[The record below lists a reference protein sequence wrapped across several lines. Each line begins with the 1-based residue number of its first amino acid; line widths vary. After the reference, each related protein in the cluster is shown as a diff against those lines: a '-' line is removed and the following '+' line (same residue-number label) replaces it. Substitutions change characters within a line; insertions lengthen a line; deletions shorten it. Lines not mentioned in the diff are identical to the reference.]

1 MSKTQ
6 LSPHQYSTN
15 IVGRIS
21 NQAFCEHEFASRNEL
36 VPQKSI
42 FLFHNLNPLASFR
55 WSIVMMILMMGIGGY
70 SKVMAQTCI
79 TTYQPVSLNVAGCEG
94 SNENFRINYGSLPSE
109 PTVVWQY
116 NDGVSGWLPL
126 SGSPVTHTITNN
138 FGSAFTRLTVNNT
151 ALSYDGYQFRAVF
164 SGSCTQTS
172 NVFTLDVNSPVTV
185 LTNPSDASACAT
197 EAGPEVFTA
206 STSGAAD
213 SYLWQ
218 YSPTGAAPWTNIGG
232 SNNTTLN
239 VANPSAAWPV
249 PGISEDNKTMFIRMR
264 ATVTGC
270 GNIFSDAAE
279 FRVDKAPIVTVSD
292 DVTICSSDDA
302 ELTATMGGS
311 ASSVTWSGT
320 GTFSPDNITN
330 PVTYSNASAGTY
342 TITATTNANGECA
355 AATADVDVTVNIL
368 SIDSHTP
375 VSLAATRCAGQS
387 QTFTVSVTSIPTA
400 TYQWQVST
408 DDGATWNDIDGEESA
423 SLNLTGITAGMDG
436 NQYQCVVSAGDCSL
450 DSDAFTLNVDGPIAI
465 STQPTSVTDICI
477 TQDEVTFSVVA
488 TTGSGTL
495 SYQWQQS
502 ATGSGG
508 WSNISG
514 EDEASLTVENTDP
527 NWPGLGGSYYYRVQV
542 DAGVCAPI
550 NSSVAELGVS
560 AQGPVTVNA
569 GSDAMLCEDGTTL
582 ALGGTVSPI
591 NVGTWSSDMGGTFSD
606 ANAPTTSTFTPAAGF
621 TGDVTLTLTSYDPVG
636 NCPVVTDEVVI
647 TVVGVNAGV
656 DLATCFGDDPLDI
669 EATISG
675 TVDVVGQW
683 SSSTGAAGFGDVA
696 DNATTYTADAA
707 DEVETLIFTHIA
719 SGCSDELTLTVN
731 KITLG
736 ATTPANKIR
745 TVCEGGTLPSPAF
758 RQNRTTFPV
767 SNGNTDVWEYS
778 VDGNAPWV
786 AATSL
791 SGVTV
796 AGNNSRTDLVFA
808 NTIPYSYNGYNFR
821 VTITEGE
828 CTETV
833 DGFVLVVNQAPTLD
847 AGMDQTVCFN
857 DGDITLTP
865 VLGGAAMPGSWT
877 GGSGSFSGNVY
888 TPGLSDAGTEVT
900 FTYTTNDTDGAGPC
914 STASDMVDITF
925 DHVTIVSYQ
934 PASLLRDICE
944 GGNTNFRV
952 NYSSNPTASVVW
964 EYRETPTGDWEDA
977 SILGTISSPGGNTQF
992 NLVGVTTGQ
1001 SGYQFRVVISAGT
1014 CDNIESDVFTLTVG
1028 ANGTIDA
1035 GTAQTICVVDDE
1047 VNISGTL
1054 TGGYVGVNTTWT
1066 SSSGNNAGFGNQ
1078 SNLATTYLP
1087 SSTDITNGTVTLTIT
1102 TANPPGGCGVIS
1114 DNVVIT
1120 LPANPASLSA
1130 GADGSVC
1137 AGSDYDMDG
1146 SISLPVTSATWTST
1160 GTGTFF
1166 DPLSPGSTPYT
1177 PSAAD
1182 IAAGEVQLILTSN
1195 NLVSGCNIQDTM
1207 TLTIETI
1214 EILTYVPASK
1224 VVSTCDGEDVT
1235 FAVTTET
1242 VTTPTY
1248 EWYKRLNNGIP
1259 EVLGNNDLSYTFTAT
1274 AADSGYVY
1282 YMTVDAAGCMS
1293 TSDSFRLNVNG
1304 PITIS
1309 AQPSNV
1315 GPICNSTTE
1324 ATFTSGATSTRGVPT
1339 YQWQYATNIAGPYT
1353 NIVGYDA
1360 DTDELNLD
1368 NTASFWPSL
1377 GATVYVRMEAS
1388 VSDCDPVYSDPASL
1402 SVDPN
1407 GEATVNAGSDISST
1421 CNQTGFI
1428 QLAGSFTPSAT
1439 SAMWSTSGS
1448 GTFND
1453 VNVVNARYTPS
1464 NADRSNGSVILTLTT
1479 NDPPGLCP
1487 AVSDQL
1493 VITFNNVGTID
1504 AGADMTVCSG
1514 AAPVPIVGVN
1524 TNAPAGSTT
1533 TWSTSGTGTFASA
1546 SSLSTTY
1553 SPSPADRIAGIVTL
1567 TLTRN
1572 VGTSTC
1578 PSIFDT
1584 KILTISNTA
1593 GVTAGSDQT
1602 ICFGGPTVLG
1612 GNFTAPATS
1621 ITWTIASSDPAALTG
1636 SFADAND
1643 PDTQFTPNSAGIYTL
1658 QITSNGPLP
1667 GACPV
1672 VSDQV
1677 KITVTGVVASAPS
1690 ASSSPAGTYVAD
1702 TRTITMACYVSGTM
1716 TATFT
1721 SNMTE
1726 TPSSPSLWTY
1736 TWQRSTDGGSNWNDQ
1751 VGTSN
1756 TGTYAVTVTPNMDG
1770 NMYRKIA
1777 RRGGCTTVEGLPV
1790 TLRVNGRVTGWTTT
1804 TAIGGGSVCSNT
1816 NPTTKMFGGA
1826 IPTIPT
1832 VGPNT
1837 TPNYIWEYQVA
1848 GSGPWIEIA
1857 GSTTSPLTINN
1868 TDPSWPAIGTTNGYR
1883 RKVTFVTPGLTNCVY
1898 TSGSVTFTITNGELA
1913 NAGVDQTICQDG
1925 TFTLTGSVV
1934 APALAGVWSI
1944 VAPGD
1949 GTILNPNAYTN
1960 TTYTPGPNAILA
1972 GTVTLRLTT
1981 TTNGLSCGPDVD
1993 DMVIT
1998 IGNGSITGNSNLA
2011 PTRCS
2016 GANATF
2022 TVNFSSPSA
2031 QIPTIE
2037 WQQNGVPVFGANF
2050 VILDSGSSTQ
2060 TRLRVND
2067 VTGLNGDEYTALV
2080 TYPGCAAETRTFTLT
2095 VLDGPT
2101 ANVGGPYAAVC
2112 SDDMILLDGIVGGS
2126 ATTGTWSSASGG
2138 TFSDVDLAGAD
2149 ATYTP
2154 SGADIT
2160 VGSVVL
2166 TLTSNGAV
2174 PGCPLVPVDVTVNIH
2189 SITPNTI
2196 TPATQTQCDGEVVT
2210 ISATWVKGVSTP
2222 DATATWEVSTDG
2234 GTTYLPFA
2242 GTSVVNSVGQSVL
2255 TFTATSAMSGNK
2267 YRAVVAAGAC
2277 TVSTS
2282 PMTLTV
2288 NGPVVFD
2295 THPASVLNECQSTTE
2310 MSFTASGTNNGN
2322 GAETY
2327 RWQYSNNGT
2336 SWTNVAI
2343 TVDGYNTTTL
2353 TVDSGDG
2360 VAWPVI
2366 GNATGKYYRL
2376 VANLTGCTNLYTSNT
2391 AQFTISDDDAPIIN
2405 SVPADATQCVGT
2417 TVSLSAS
2424 IDGVVATSA
2433 TWSHD
2438 GTGTIDLPA
2447 NFGGATYTP
2456 GVNETGDV
2464 VFTLTT
2470 NNPAGDCPAAVESF
2484 TVTYINVNAG
2494 ADINVCVDGSEGD
2507 PITLAGSVAG
2517 IEVPTVLW
2525 TTSGTGTF
2533 NDDTAL
2539 DAMFSTVG
2547 SETLTLTAYGCTD
2560 NVDVIFNTNFSSVAL
2575 SGAVV
2580 KNVCVGSG
2588 TTFRVNFEPNDAAVV
2603 RTWQFS
2609 ADGNDWNDLVIAAPF
2624 SVTSPGTF
2632 DTQLNLL
2639 STGANTGA
2647 SFGMQGFYRVILTNG
2662 DCSVESDQFTLN
2674 VSDVTDVSLN
2684 DGDALIVCES
2694 ALNATAMATAT
2705 TSGSGSDEFRFRYRI
2720 NGAGN
2725 TWFGAASASPTLTI
2739 SSGPAWDNALFSSGN
2754 TVELQVQVVRGGCTV
2769 LSDWIAFSR
2778 IESPLLT
2785 VPADITLCENSV
2797 LDLTTSTAN
2806 IGITWSADI
2815 PGGSFSPDVN
2825 TEAAT
2830 YTPPADYAG
2839 DITITMTADDAGNEC
2854 GVVTESMT
2862 VSYEDAPVANAGE
2875 DQAVCQTSPADIQLN
2890 GSVSGG
2896 AISLE
2901 WSNGAGTFDPDVFTG
2916 NALYEP
2922 SGTEIT
2928 NQTVTLILTAI
2939 AADVCPNDTDEVI
2952 ISLGDGIDLVSF
2964 TPNTGTPTVAGTRT
2978 VCSGGNTTLSV
2989 EYDAT
2994 LLATLQW
3001 QINDGNGW
3009 INLPVDATSYGIES
3023 WNVTNDDEEVTLSLI
3038 GLTGNADGLQFQV
3051 VVTDRGCTE
3060 EFGAFTLVVNGP
3072 LTFTTQ
3078 PENVSVCESAESANF
3093 SAVAT
3098 NGGAGTITYQWQYFN
3113 GSWVNVPNNIAGYN
3127 GPNLFLTNT
3136 ASFWPAA
3143 GNSVNLRLNATVPL
3157 CGTTTSNVA
3166 TLTRTNVSCDALID
3180 LIPTNFITS
3189 GTGITAGQSAN
3200 VVMRVL
3206 NTGSLPTTG
3215 IVQFRVYK
3223 MGSTFSVGFNN
3234 ALTSMMVGFVNL
3246 PVTNTMWTIDSSNPL
3261 YHTITSNAPMAISP
3275 TGFVNVGFTITA
3287 TGTPGL
3293 MSTLRQQITPGTGGG
3308 ETPSTNNNKT
3318 LILTI
3323 N

>member
-21 NQAFCEHEFASRNEL
+21 DQAFCEQEFASRNEL
-36 VPQKSI
+36 VPKRSI
-42 FLFHNLNPLASFR
+42 SLFHNLNPLASFR

-79 TTYQPVSLNVAGCEG
+79 TTYQPASPYILNGCEG

-172 NVFTLDVNSPVTV
+172 NVFTLLVNSPVTI

-279 FRVDKAPIVTVSD
+279 FRVDKAPTVTVSE
-292 DVTICSSDDA
+292 DVTVCSSANTD
-302 ELTATMGGS
+302 LSATFGGS
-311 ASSVTWSGT
+311 ASSVSWSGI
-320 GTFSPDNITN
+320 GTFSGINDN

-342 TITATTNANGECA
+342 TITATTNVNGECV

-368 SIDSHTP
+368 SIDSYTP

-408 DDGATWNDIDGEESA
+408 DEGETWNDIDGEESA

-465 STQPTSVTDICI
+465 TTQPISVTNICI

-488 TTGSGTL
+488 TTGSGAL

-514 EDEASLTVENTDP
+514 EDESSLTVENTDP

-542 DAGVCAPI
+542 DAGVCASI

-606 ANAPTTSTFTPAAGF
+606 ANAPTSSTFTPAAGF

-636 NCPVVTDEVVI
+636 NCPVVTDDVTI
-647 TVVGVNAGV
+647 TVVGVDVGA
-656 DLATCFGDDPLDI
+656 DLATCFGDDPVDI

-683 SSSTGAAGFGDVA
+683 SSSTGATGFGDVA
-696 DNATTYTADAA
+696 DNATTYTPDAA
-707 DEVETLIFTHIA
+707 DQVEMLTFTHTA
-719 SGCSDELTLTVN
+719 SGCSDELSLTVN

-745 TVCEGGTLPSPAF
+745 TVCEGGTLPNPAF
-758 RQNRTTFPV
+758 RQIRNTYPT

-778 VDGNAPWV
+778 VDGNAPWLL
-786 AATSL
+786 ATSL
-791 SGVTV
+791 AGVTV
-796 AGNNSRTDLVFA
+796 GGTTSRTDLIFA
-808 NTIPYSYNGYNFR
+808 NTIPFSYNGYNFR
-821 VTITEGE
+821 VIITEGE
-828 CTETV
+828 CEETV
-833 DGFVLVVNQAPTLD
+833 DGFVLVVNQAPTVD

-865 VLGGAAMPGSWT
+865 VLGGGAMPGSWT

-888 TPGLSDAGTEVT
+888 TPGLSDAGIEVT

-925 DHVTIVSYQ
+925 DHVTIASYQ
-934 PASLLRDICE
+934 PASLIQNECE

-952 NYSSNPTASVVW
+952 NYTSSPTASVVW
-964 EYRETPTGDWEDA
+964 EYRQTPTGDWEDA
-977 SILGTISSPGGNTQF
+977 SILGTISSPGGNTR
-992 NLVGVTTGQ
+992 LDIVGVTTAQNGF
-1001 SGYQFRVVISAGT
+1001 QFRAVISAGT
-1014 CDNIESDVFTLTVG
+1014 CDDIESDVFTLNVG

-1035 GTAQTICVVDDE
+1035 GTPQTICIVDDA
-1047 VNISGTL
+1047 VDISGTL
-1054 TGGYVGVNTTWT
+1054 TGGYVGLNTTWT
-1066 SSSGNNAGFGNQ
+1066 SSSGNNAGFGDA
-1078 SNLATTYLP
+1078 SSLTTTYLP
-1087 SSTDITNGTVTLTIT
+1087 SATDIANGTVTLTIT
-1102 TANPPGGCGVIS
+1102 SANPPGGCGVIS

-1146 SISLPVTSATWTST
+1146 SIALPVTSATWTST

-1166 DPLSPGSTPYT
+1166 DPLSPGSTTYT

-1182 IAAGEVQLILTSN
+1182 IEAEEVQLILTSN

-1248 EWYKRLNNGIP
+1248 EWYKRLNNGVP
-1259 EVLGNNDLSYTFTAT
+1259 VALGNNALSYTFTAA

-1282 YMTVDAAGCMS
+1282 YMTVDAAGCMG

-1388 VSDCDPVYSDPASL
+1388 VSDCDPVYSNPASL

-1464 NADRSNGSVILTLTT
+1464 PTDRSNGSVTLTLTT
-1479 NDPPGLCP
+1479 NNPPGLCP
-1487 AVSDQL
+1487 AVSDQML
-1493 VITFNNVGTID
+1493 IIFNNVGTID

-1514 AAPVPIVGVN
+1514 ATPVTIVGVN

-1553 SPSPADRIAGIVTL
+1553 TPSVADRTAGMVTL

-1621 ITWTIASSDPAALTG
+1621 ITWTIASSVPAALTG
-1636 SFADAND
+1636 SFVDIND
-1643 PDTQFTPNSAGIYTL
+1643 PDTQFTPTSAGEYTL

-1736 TWQRSTDGGSNWNDQ
+1736 TWQRSTDGGFNWIDQ
-1751 VGTSN
+1751 VGTTN

-1790 TLRVNGRVTGWTTT
+1790 TLRVNGRVTAWTTT

-1837 TPNYIWEYQVA
+1837 NTNYIWEYQVA

-1857 GSTTSPLTINN
+1857 GSTTSPLTISN

-1883 RKVTFVTPGLTNCVY
+1883 RKVTFVTSGLTNCVY

-1925 TFTLTGSVV
+1925 TVTLTGSVV

-2022 TVNFSSPSA
+2022 TVNFLSPSA

-2037 WQQNGVPVFGANF
+2037 WQQNGVPVAGANF
-2050 VILDSGSSTQ
+2050 VILDPGSATQ

-2067 VTGLNGDEYTALV
+2067 VTGLNGDVYTVLV
-2080 TYPGCAAETRTFTLT
+2080 TYPGCDPETRDFTLT
-2095 VLDGPT
+2095 VVDGPT
-2101 ANVGGPYAAVC
+2101 ADAGTYDAFCA
-2112 SDDMILLDGIVGGS
+2112 DGNIELMGTLGGS
-2126 ATTGTWSSASGG
+2126 ATQGTWSSTTGG
-2138 TFSDVDLAGAD
+2138 FFSDVDLDAAT
-2149 ATYTP
+2149 ATYAP
-2154 SGADIT
+2154 SATDISA
-2160 VGSVVL
+2160 GSVVL

-2174 PGCPLVPVDVTVNIH
+2174 PGCPVAVETVTIDIH
-2189 SITPNTI
+2189 SITPNAI
-2196 TPATQTQCDGEVVT
+2196 SPATQTQCDGETVT
-2210 ISATWVKGVSTP
+2210 I
-2222 DATATWEVSTDG
+2222 TATWSEGITTPAGIASWQFNDGTEWVSFTG
-2234 GTTYLPFA
+2234 GSINN
-2242 GTSVVNSVGQSVL
+2242 GTVGTSVL
-2255 TFTATSAMSGNK
+2255 TFTALSEMSGHQFM
-2267 YRAVVAAGAC
+2267 AVINAGAC
-2277 TVSTS
+2277 TKETT

-2310 MSFTASGTNNGN
+2310 MSFTASGNNNGN
-2322 GAETY
+2322 GSETY

-2336 SWTNVAI
+2336 SWTNVA
-2343 TVDGYNTTTL
+2343 TSVDGYNTTTL

-2360 VAWPVI
+2360 VAWPAI
-2366 GNATGKYYRL
+2366 GNAIGKYYRL

-2405 SVPADATQCVGT
+2405 SVPVDATQCVGT

-2609 ADGNDWNDLVIAAPF
+2609 ANGNDWNDLVIAAPF

-2647 SFGMQGFYRVILTNG
+2647 SLGMQGFYRVILTNG
-2662 DCSVESDQFTLN
+2662 DCSVESDPFTLN
-2674 VSDVTDVSLN
+2674 VSDVTDVALN

-2705 TSGSGSDEFRFRYRI
+2705 TSGSGSEEFRFRYRI

-2725 TWFGAASASPTLTI
+2725 TWFGAATASPTLTI

-2754 TVELQVQVVRGGCTV
+2754 TVEIQVQVVRGGCSV

-2806 IGITWSADI
+2806 IGITWSADVV
-2815 PGGSFSPDVN
+2815 GGSFSPDVN
-2825 TEAAT
+2825 TAAAT

-2839 DITITMTADDAGNEC
+2839 DITITMTAVDAGNEC

-2978 VCSGGNTTLSV
+2978 VCSGGNTTFAV

-3023 WNVTNDDEEVTLSLI
+3023 WNVTNDDEEVTLSLT

-3051 VVTDRGCTE
+3051 IVTDRGCTE

-3072 LTFTTQ
+3072 LSFSTQ
-3078 PENVSVCESAESANF
+3078 PSDVGVCATATSANF
-3093 SAVAT
+3093 SAAVT
-3098 NGGAGTITYQWQYFN
+3098 NGGNGSVSYQWQYFN
-3113 GSWVNVPNNIAGYN
+3113 GTSWVNVPNTVAGYN
-3127 GPNLFLTNT
+3127 GTNLFLTNA

-3143 GNSVNLRLNATVPL
+3143 GSSVDLRLNATIPV
-3157 CGTTTSNVA
+3157 CGTTSSDVA
-3166 TLTRTNVSCDALID
+3166 TLTRTTNPCGGVNLTPNFTPFQSSTFGSVGVTKDFVVSIQNTLPGNSSGEIQVFV
-3180 LIPTNFITS
+3180 PFISGYTLVFDQNQTTAVVQS
-3189 GTGITAGQSAN
+3189 GT
-3200 VVMRVL
+3200 
-3206 NTGSLPTTG
+3206 
-3215 IVQFRVYK
+3215 
-3223 MGSTFSVGFNN
+3223 
-3234 ALTSMMVGFVNL
+3234 
-3246 PVTNTMWTIDSSNPL
+3246 VTVSNPTWNTT
-3261 YHTITSNAPMAISP
+3261 TIIP
-3275 TGFVNVGFTITA
+3275 GVGYLI
-3287 TGTPGL
+3287 
-3293 MSTLRQQITPGTGGG
+3293 
-3308 ETPSTNNNKT
+3308 STNAVINGNTSLNFAIKMT
-3318 LILTI
+3318 SLSSGASGNISVALNPVSGGQTDFTDDNRSKFVLTF
-3323 N
+3323 